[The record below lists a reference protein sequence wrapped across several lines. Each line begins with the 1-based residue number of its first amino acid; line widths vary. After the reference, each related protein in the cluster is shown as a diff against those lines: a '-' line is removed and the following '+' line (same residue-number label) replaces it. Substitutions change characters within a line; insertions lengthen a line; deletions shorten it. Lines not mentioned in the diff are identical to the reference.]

1 MDPPNRHSLPLPL
14 PFLLILSVWDPP
26 KAASAAP
33 RGDSSYRPKLKKT
46 GPILGG
52 GVGLVLY
59 VKALAGGNGLGAGG
73 REDEGR
79 ERACVKEEAVADG
92 E

>member
-1 MDPPNRHSLPLPL
+1 M
-14 PFLLILSVWDPP
+14 
-26 KAASAAP
+26 
-33 RGDSSYRPKLKKT
+33 
-46 GPILGG
+46 
-52 GVGLVLY
+52 LY